1 MNTTSALKEI
11 KSGNLYKGVK
21 RDFTMNT
28 SNKKEIVKTS
38 VAIKFLTMLIL
49 SVVIVGFTIF
59 WCSFRNFKPYAAGL
73 TKDNMLDLAETYG
86 TILDD
91 KLQTQ
96 PQLLDYYIEM
106 KDLLESAHVKGLDSS
121 YAYLV
126 SPSGRMIY
134 HPTEDK
140 VGQPVENEVVKDVIS
155 RMKAGETVKSAVAE
169 YEFKGSIKYAGYF
182 VPDDQ
187 SFVLVISADK
197 DDVYNPINTLRNKII
212 AIAVA
217 ILIAACV
224 ITIIICIIM
233 LHSLKKTEKNIS
245 LLSEG
250 HTKLEFSYNKINH
263 GDEIRS
269 LALAMTEFVA
279 KLREVIHE
287 INMDTQSCYDIIEQV
302 HGHVE
307 ASDNVAIGINQ
318 AINDIASGATDMANT
333 IESIVKEMS
342 AMGDSINDVASN
354 TKECYEVSANVVSAT
369 EESQTALNNLI
380 NDNKVLTENVHNIV
394 EGTERI
400 IKVSNDVSSITHLIK
415 EIADQTNLLALNAS
429 IEAAHAGDAGKGF
442 AVVAEEIKKL
452 AAQSAEHVATITNI
466 VGNIIQVAQENSK
479 VVTQVD
485 SSIATEQ
492 VTLDSVVLNFTSMQ
506 DKLHQAMDSV
516 NVCMST
522 TKELQH
528 NKEAV
533 LNAVTNLSAISEE
546 NAASTE
552 ETAASITVLHD
563 DINGINTE
571 MNKLAVAAKSLK
583 ETLMFFKD

>member
-1 MNTTSALKEI
+1 
-11 KSGNLYKGVK
+11 
-21 RDFTMNT
+21 MNT

-59 WCSFRNFKPYAAGL
+59 WCSFRNFKMYAAGL

-86 TILDD
+86 TILDG
-91 KLQTQ
+91 KLHTQ
-96 PQLLDYYIEM
+96 PQLLDYYTEM
-106 KDLLESAHVKGLDSS
+106 KDLLENAHVKGLSSS

-140 VGQPVENEVVKDVIS
+140 VGQQVENEVIKDVIS
-155 RMKAGETVKSAVAE
+155 RMEAGEIVESAVVE
-169 YEFKGSIKYAGYF
+169 YEFKGSLKYAGYF
-182 VPDDQ
+182 IPIDQ
-187 SFVLVISADK
+187 SFVLVISADE
-197 DDVYNPINTLRNKII
+197 DDVYSPINTLRNKII
-212 AIAVA
+212 VITVS
-217 ILIAACV
+217 ILIAACI
-224 ITIIICIIM
+224 ITILICTIM
-233 LHSLKKTEKNIS
+233 LRSLKKTERNIS

-287 INMDTQSCYDIIEQV
+287 VNVDTQSCYDIIEQV
-302 HGHVE
+302 LGHVE

-318 AINDIASGATDMANT
+318 AVNDIASGATDMANT

-342 AMGDSINDVASN
+342 AMGDSINDVAAN

-380 NDNKVLTENVHNIV
+380 NDNKILTENVHNIV

-452 AAQSAEHVATITNI
+452 AAQSAEHVATITSI
-466 VGNIIQVAQENSK
+466 VGNIIQVAQENSN

-492 VTLDSVVLNFTSMQ
+492 VTLDSVVSNFTSMQ

-522 TKELQH
+522 TEELQH

-571 MNKLAVAAKSLK
+571 MSKLAVAAKSLK